1 MDDLNFGVRDVTFEA
16 NVFNKYD
23 TFDRIVK

>member
-1 MDDLNFGVRDVTFEA
+1 MDGLDFGVKDVTFEA

-23 TFDRIVK
+23 TFD